1 MKQPKPNAAL
11 SALPG
16 DYANLLSEVK
26 QRVRSA
32 QIRAAMA
39 ASAELL
45 ALHWDIGR
53 MILDRQK
60 REGWGAKVIDR
71 LAADLQGE
79 FPGRQGF
86 SPRNLKYMRA
96 FAEAWPGG
104 VFVQPAVAQ
113 MGGNPIV
120 QQAAAQLPWM
130 HHCLLLDRLKTTEDR
145 LWYTAKA
152 VENGWSL
159 TQSTETHHKRRTE
172 SFRQNKVCI

>member
-60 REGWGAKVIDR
+60 REGWG
-71 LAADLQGE
+71 
-79 FPGRQGF
+79 
-86 SPRNLKYMRA
+86 PR
-96 FAEAWPGG
+96 
-104 VFVQPAVAQ
+104 
-113 MGGNPIV
+113 
-120 QQAAAQLPWM
+120 
-130 HHCLLLDRLKTTEDR
+130 
-145 LWYTAKA
+145 
-152 VENGWSL
+152 
-159 TQSTETHHKRRTE
+159 
-172 SFRQNKVCI
+172 

>member
-1 MKQPKPNAAL
+1 MKQSKPNAAL

-16 DYANLLSEVK
+16 DYASLLSEVK

-32 QIRAAMA
+32 QIRATMA

-53 MILDRQK
+53 MILDHQK

-71 LAADLQGE
+71 LAVDLQAE

-104 VFVQPAVAQ
+104 VIVQPAAAQ
-113 MGGNPIV
+113 MTTPAIM
-120 QQAAAQLPWM
+120 QAALAQLPANGTPASLPW
-130 HHCLLLDRLKTTEDR
+130 CL
-145 LWYTAKA
+145 
-152 VENGWSL
+152 
-159 TQSTETHHKRRTE
+159 
-172 SFRQNKVCI
+172 